1 MGIGCEVFWDIW
13 GLAAKFF
20 LGMWGLAAKGL
31 IPRGGRGCDS
41 QVGRGRVKGCGIEG
55 FTKEKGELLIWIGGE
70 SHFRNIFVR
79 SQVRSQ
85 ERLSSENLSSLY
97 SLYSLLDL
105 PDSAALLWV
114 EPGTVLAV
122 ESFGKL
128 REV

>member
-1 MGIGCEVFWDIW
+1 MGIW
-13 GLAAKFF
+13 GLV
-20 LGMWGLAAKGL
+20 AKGL
-31 IPRGGRGCDS
+31 IPGGGRGWDS

-55 FTKEKGELLIWIGGE
+55 FTKEKGELLIWIVGE

-105 PDSAALLWV
+105 PDSAALLGV